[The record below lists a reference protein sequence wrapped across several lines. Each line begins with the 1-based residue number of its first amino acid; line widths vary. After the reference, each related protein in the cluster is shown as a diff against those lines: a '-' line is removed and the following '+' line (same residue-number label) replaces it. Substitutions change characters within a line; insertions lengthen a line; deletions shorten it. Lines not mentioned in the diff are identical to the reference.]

1 MVRVVSS
8 ELPKPVL
15 SAISDFNL
23 NVVTADGNALPYLG
37 YIEGD
42 IRIPSILNN
51 IDVPILVVPDTEYRQ
66 SVPGIIGTNVLRHCN
81 NTSDISDDPY
91 NIALNA
97 M

>member
-1 MVRVVSS
+1 MVTLVS
-8 ELPKPVL
+8 ETFYNNLDPKPVL

-51 IDVPILVVPDTEYRQ
+51 IDVPILVVPGTEY
-66 SVPGIIGTNVLRHCN
+66 SSLFP
-81 NTSDISDDPY
+81 
-91 NIALNA
+91 A
-97 M
+97 